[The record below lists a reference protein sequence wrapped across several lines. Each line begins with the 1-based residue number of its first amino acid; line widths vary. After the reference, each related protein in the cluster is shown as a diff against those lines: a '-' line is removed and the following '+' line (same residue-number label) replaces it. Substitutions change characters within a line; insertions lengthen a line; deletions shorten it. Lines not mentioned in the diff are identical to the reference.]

1 VSALSG
7 GERNRLLLAKLFAR
21 PANLLVLDEPTNDL
35 DIETLELLEEVIAD
49 YAGTL
54 LLVSHDRRFLDRT
67 VTAVLAVTADGRV
80 EEHVGGYRDWLRY
93 HQTTVGAASGPRLAG
108 DSDRDREAV
117 RSPSAKAAPTELAQ
131 AVGVSEHRPRKL
143 GYKEQR
149 ELAAL
154 PDLIERLE
162 AEQQSLQAHT
172 TDPDFYR
179 QDADTVAAAMR
190 ALTDLEARL
199 QQAYE
204 RWEALDG

>member
-1 VSALSG
+1 
-7 GERNRLLLAKLFAR
+7 
-21 PANLLVLDEPTNDL
+21 
-35 DIETLELLEEVIAD
+35 
-49 YAGTL
+49 
-54 LLVSHDRRFLDRT
+54 
-67 VTAVLAVTADGRV
+67 
-80 EEHVGGYRDWLRY
+80 
-93 HQTTVGAASGPRLAG
+93 LAG